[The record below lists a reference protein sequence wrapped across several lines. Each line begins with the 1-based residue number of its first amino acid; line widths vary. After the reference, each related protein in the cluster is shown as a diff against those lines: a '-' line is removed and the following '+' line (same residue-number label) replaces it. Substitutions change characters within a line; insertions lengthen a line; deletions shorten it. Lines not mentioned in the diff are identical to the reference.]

1 MTADVAAWQSRAP
14 QEKSSAD
21 KESNMAVGIKGAN
34 TMREWQGK
42 LYDNMAEKPCN
53 EWNAKE
59 KDKRN
64 CGKPACYGAGE
75 SGSLRIIIQECARE
89 VTLMGL
95 WRAVNKDSQ
104 NYRRIARQRGKE
116 AVQSVQHSRR

>member
-1 MTADVAAWQSRAP
+1 
-14 QEKSSAD
+14 
-21 KESNMAVGIKGAN
+21 MAVGRKGSTAIG
-34 TMREWQGK
+34 EWQGK

-75 SGSLRIIIQECARE
+75 SFSLRII
-89 VTLMGL
+89 T
-95 WRAVNKDSQ
+95 
-104 NYRRIARQRGKE
+104 
-116 AVQSVQHSRR
+116 